1 MSTSAKY
8 KRLSALFIVLLGLL
22 ALGLSPT
29 FASDSKD
36 LPLAPQG
43 YCPGETYSDVCPEDW
58 FYIYVMDLTSVGAV
72 SGRGDGTFLPLYE
85 ISRGQV
91 MKVVVQALDLSAA
104 MPSSPTFADVPA
116 SHTFYQWIEVG
127 AANGLA
133 SGYPCGGRGE
143 ACDSQHRPYFRSNY
157 SVSRGQLAKMLVTA
171 KNWTPLT
178 PSQAT
183 FRDVPAGS
191 PFYGYVERVAANGV
205 IGGYP
210 CGGRGEACP
219 GTYFRPSGT
228 ATRAQASKMVSLT
241 RRDGRPIPTPTP
253 RPTETGACTVFPANN
268 IWNRR
273 VDTLPLH
280 PMSSAYIAS
289 IGSDSNVHA
298 DFGSGLWDG
307 GPIGIP
313 FVKVP
318 ANQPVVDINFTAY
331 GDESDPGPYPVP
343 TSAPVEGGPDADGD
357 RHVLVLQES
366 TCMLYELYR
375 AFPNSDGSWDADS
388 AAAYDLRSNALRPEG
403 WTSADAAGLPIY
415 PGLVTYDEVASGVI
429 RHAIRFTAPDTQRK
443 YVWPARHFASDSDD
457 PDLPPMGLRV
467 RLKSS
472 VDLGHYPQQVRVIL
486 QAMKDY
492 GLILAD
498 NGSPWYIS
506 GAPDPRWDNDMLHAM
521 DDLQGSDFEAVYTDD
536 LMVEEDSGQ
545 SR

>member
-1 MSTSAKY
+1 
-8 KRLSALFIVLLGLL
+8 
-22 ALGLSPT
+22 
-29 FASDSKD
+29 
-36 LPLAPQG
+36 
-43 YCPGETYSDVCPEDW
+43 VCPEDW
-58 FYIYVMDLTSVGAV
+58 FYIYVMDLTAIQAV
-72 SGRGDGTFLPLYE
+72 SGHADGTFRPDYE

-91 MKVVVQALDLSAA
+91 MKVVVQAMDLSAA

-116 SHTFYQWIEVG
+116 GHTFYQWIETG
-127 AANGLA
+127 AAMGLA
-133 SGYPCGGRGE
+133 SGYPCGGPGE
-143 ACDSQHRPYFRSNY
+143 ACDSQDRPYFRSNY
-157 SVSRGQLAKMLVTA
+157 SVSRGQLAKMLVVA
-171 KNWTPLT
+171 KSWTPLT
-178 PSQAT
+178 PGTAT
-183 FRDVPAGS
+183 FQDVPAGS
-191 PFYGYVERVAANGV
+191 AFYGYVERVAANGV
-205 IGGYP
+205 INGYP
-210 CGGRGEACP
+210 CGGPGESCP

-228 ATRAQASKMVSLT
+228 ATRAQASKMVSLA

-253 RPTETGACTVFPANN
+253 QPAGSGACPIFPADN

-280 PMSSAYIAS
+280 PMSNAYIAS
-289 IGSDSNVHA
+289 IGLESNVHA

-318 ANQPVVDINFTAY
+318 AGQPMVNINFTNY

-343 TSAPVEGGPDADGD
+343 TSAPVEGGPDDDGD
-357 RHVLVLQES
+357 RHVLVLQDG
-366 TCMLYELYR
+366 TCKLYELYR
-375 AFPNSDGSWDADS
+375 AFPNPDGSWDADS
-388 AAAYDLRSNALRPEG
+388 AAVYDLRSNALRTEG

-415 PGLVTYDEVASGVI
+415 PGLVTYDEVASGAI
-429 RHAIRFTAPDTQRK
+429 RHAIRFTASETQRK
-443 YVWPARHFASDSDD
+443 YIWPARHFASDSDD

-536 LMVEEDSGQ
+536 LMVDPNSGQ